1 LVSALDGI
9 RILDMA
15 RLGPGPH
22 CAQILADLG
31 ADVIRIEEPPPTEG
45 RRAGRVVSLPA
56 DAAIRRNSR
65 SVSLNLKTPEGRDAF
80 YRLAQTAHVV
90 MEGFRP
96 GVVKRLGVD
105 YDTLRE
111 IKPDIIY
118 ASLTGYGQSGP
129 YSEYVGHDLNYQG
142 LTGILDM
149 TGAPDGPPMIP
160 GNTIADNAGG
170 GMNAVIGILAAIVA
184 KQRTGAG
191 QHIDSA
197 MVDGLLTMMFLNV
210 DDYVTSGEVR
220 HRGQTITTGRYPWY
234 HIYETRD
241 GKHLTVCAIEP
252 WFFENL
258 CRALDIE
265 EFIPHQHDEG
275 EKRDEMFAAFREAFL
290 RKTRDEWVAELMPA
304 ETCVAPVYAM
314 DEVVRDP
321 HLRERG
327 MIVEPQLPGTASRAQ
342 VGVMVK
348 LSATPGRIRSAAR
361 APGADTEAVLG
372 ELGYDVAE
380 IEVLRAAGAVG

>member
-1 LVSALDGI
+1 
-9 RILDMA
+9 
-15 RLGPGPH
+15 
-22 CAQILADLG
+22 
-31 ADVIRIEEPPPTEG
+31 
-45 RRAGRVVSLPA
+45 VVSLPP

-65 SVSLNLKTPEGRDAF
+65 SVSLNLKTPEGRDVF
-80 YRLAQTAHVV
+80 YRLARTTDVV

-118 ASLTGYGQSGP
+118 ASLTGYGQTGP
-129 YSEYVGHDLNYQG
+129 YSEYDGHDLNYMG
-142 LTGILDM
+142 LTGIVDM
-149 TGAPDGPPMIP
+149 TGAAHGPPMIP

-170 GMNAVIGILAAIVA
+170 GMNAVISILAAVVA

-191 QHIDSA
+191 QHIDCA

-210 DDYVTSGEVR
+210 DDYVTSREVK
-220 HRGQTITTGRYPWY
+220 HRGETLLTGRYPWY
-234 HIYETRD
+234 NIYETSD
-241 GKHLTVCAIEP
+241 GKYLTVCAIEP

-258 CRALDIE
+258 CRLLGLE
-265 EFIPHQHDEG
+265 EFTPHQHDEG
-275 EKRDEMFAAFREAFL
+275 AKRDEMFAAFREAFR
-290 RKTRDEWVAELMPA
+290 RKTRDEWVARLMPA

-321 HLRERG
+321 HLRGRG
-327 MIVEPQLPGTASRAQ
+327 IIVEPELPGEASRPQ

-348 LSATPGRIRSAAR
+348 LSETPGRIRSAAV
-361 APGADTEAVLG
+361 APGANTAEVLA
-372 ELGYDVAE
+372 ELGYDAAA
-380 IEVLRAAGAVG
+380 IEAMRDAGAVG